1 MSAMGASCVKGQKGK
16 EDEYIAK
23 QDVTIWK
30 YAEGKEPES
39 FHIKEHVTVSVLN
52 NTTKWWQV
60 KKGNFTGFA
69 AGYYFAR
76 NDAEND
82 YEKEPW
88 FFGEVSRADIND
100 MLSQTANPEG
110 SYIIRYSTKSSKFV
124 LDVKVF
130 DVKRGEYM
138 YKHFDVKQ
146 GDDKFWFTQNNKFA
160 TLPGLIEYCMRNK
173 EDNLPTK
180 LTNVCLI
187 PNPHADVNFAYSN
200 QEVDSWIVPLSELSY
215 NKDDPILGEG
225 QFGKVFKAKFRGT
238 LDVAVKQ
245 LKVGG
250 GDLNKEVAEKL
261 RSEFFSEK
269 DTMTKLNHPNLVQ
282 LFAIVIDEKE
292 GNFMIQ
298 EFMEK
303 GDLKN
308 YLKKMKDKKGSRKS
322 KLYDESSFKNLL
334 SWCAQVCRG
343 MEHLESLQI
352 IHRDLAARN
361 VLLDKFGR
369 AKVADFGL
377 ALEGQLDESLKEKL
391 PVKWTAPEAMF
402 KKRFSH
408 KSDVW
413 AFAILMWEVFSFG
426 DTPYGPDV
434 TNSEYK
440 KRMASEFRTSK
451 ENKKVRKPLRC
462 KIPKPFSEGPDAEQM
477 KGAYQLMQQCW
488 EIVPENR
495 PAFGNIR
502 EDLDHAVDTGD
513 WEGYFD

>member
-1 MSAMGASCVKGQKGK
+1 MGGSCTKGQDGK
-16 EDEYIAK
+16 KDEYITK

-30 YAEGKEPES
+30 YAEGKNPES
-39 FHIKEHVTVSVLN
+39 FQIKAHGKVAVLDN
-52 NTTKWWQV
+52 STKWWQV

-69 AGYYFAR
+69 AEYYFAR
-76 NDAEND
+76 NDVEHD

-88 FFGEVSRADIND
+88 FFGEVSRND
-100 MLSQTANPEG
+100 STDLLNQDANPEG
-110 SYIIRYSTKSSKFV
+110 SYIIRYSTRSSKFV

-130 DVKRGEYM
+130 DVSNGDYIH
-138 YKHFDVKQ
+138 KHFDVKQ
-146 GDDKFWFTQNNKFA
+146 GDGKFWFTQNNKFS

-173 EDNLPTK
+173 EENLPTK

-187 PNPHADVNFAYSN
+187 PNPHGDENFEYSN
-200 QEVDSWIVPLSELSY
+200 QKVDSWIVPLSELSY

-245 LKVGG
+245 LKIGG
-250 GDLNKEVAEKL
+250 GNLNKEKTEKML
-261 RSEFFSEK
+261 AEFFSEK
-269 DTMTKLNHPNLVQ
+269 DTMTKLNHPNLVK
-282 LFAIVIDEKE
+282 LFAIVIDETE

-308 YLKKMKDKKGSRKS
+308 YLKKMKSKKGNRKS
-322 KLYDESSFKNLL
+322 KISDETSFSNLL

-343 MEHLESLQI
+343 MEHLEALKI

-377 ALEGQLDESLKEKL
+377 ALEGELDQSLKEKL

-402 KKRFSH
+402 KKKFSH

-413 AFAILMWEVFSFG
+413 AFAILMWEIFSFG
-426 DTPYGPDV
+426 DTPYGPDI

-440 KRMASEFRTSK
+440 RRMQIEFKSSKRLS
-451 ENKKVRKPLRC
+451 NPLRC
-462 KIPKPFSEGPDAEQM
+462 KSPKLFSLGEDEKQM
-477 KGAYQLMQQCW
+477 RGAYELMLTCW
-488 EIVPENR
+488 DLNPETR
-495 PAFGNIR
+495 PNFGSLR
-502 EDLDHAVDTGD
+502 EELDHAVATGD